1 MDHGGTAM
9 NLGLA
14 TEKAKDATELDP
26 MADFKQGVQLLKND
40 YPQKALPKLRRAFEC
55 DQHNPYYIS
64 FLGLCVA
71 RAQRKWVQAYELCEI
86 AVQLKPAEIQFHL
99 NLAEVYASAGLRE
112 KALDKLDTALERFR
126 GDSRIAQAR
135 SKVQN
140 RRKPIL
146 PFFGRTHFLN
156 RGLGKLRHRAL
167 KSLGK

>member
-1 MDHGGTAM
+1 MS
-9 NLGLA
+9 LGLA
-14 TEKAKDATELDP
+14 TEKAKNTTELDP
-26 MADFKQGVQLLKND
+26 MVEFKQGVELLKND
-40 YPQKALPKLRRAFEC
+40 YPQKALTKLRRAFEC

-64 FLGLCVA
+64 FLGLVIA
-71 RAQRKWVQAYELCEI
+71 RAQRKWVKAYELCEI

-112 KALDKLDTALERFR
+112 KALDKLDDALVRFS

-135 SKVQN
+135 SKVEN

-146 PFFGRTHFLN
+146 PFFGRKHFLN

-167 KSLGK
+167 KRLGK

>member
-1 MDHGGTAM
+1 M

-14 TEKAKDATELDP
+14 PERTNDANDLDP
-26 MADFKQGVQLLKND
+26 MVEFKQGVELLKND
-40 YPQKALPKLRRAFEC
+40 YPQKALARLRRAFEC

-64 FLGLCVA
+64 FLGLCIA
-71 RAQRKWVQAYELCEI
+71 RAQRKWVKAYELCEI

-112 KALDKLDTALERFR
+112 KALDKLDDALLRFH
-126 GDSRIAQAR
+126 GDARIKQAR
-135 SKVQN
+135 SKVEN
-140 RRKPIL
+140 RRRPIL
-146 PFFGRTHFLN
+146 PFFGRAHFLN